1 MRRPMPDSGA
11 IADHFAHR
19 AQGRR
24 VDGRRDS
31 FDVKLTEC
39 PQALNGQQVGLFF
52 ESGGTVDYTS
62 GNLFAY
68 RADSQ
73 GVEQVP
79 QTKAD
84 NVQANLDGSA
94 IHLGRN
100 KGAQAA
106 QTFLVSQTAGSS
118 TYGATL
124 RYLACY
130 IRSGA
135 GSIVAGISAVRW
147 GSP

>member
-1 MRRPMPDSGA
+1 MQLPTISRTALKDVGSTAG
-11 IADHFAHR
+11 
-19 AQGRR
+19 GT
-24 VDGRRDS
+24 V

-135 GSIVAGISAVRW
+135 GSIVAGNLRSQV
-147 GSP
+147 GFSVMYP

>member
-1 MRRPMPDSGA
+1 MVSKWDCSSNLVARLTIRRE
-11 IADHFAHR
+11 
-19 AQGRR
+19 
-24 VDGRRDS
+24 
-31 FDVKLTEC
+31 TW
-39 PQALNGQQVGLFF
+39 
-52 ESGGTVDYTS
+52 
-62 GNLFAY
+62 FAY

-135 GSIVAGISAVRW
+135 GSIVAGNLRSQV
-147 GSP
+147 GFSVMYP